1 MPDLVPLE
9 HQAQQQ
15 LTGLTLALAGERMLL
30 LPNTAVAELVG
41 WQQPEP
47 LPGGV
52 RHEDGLIGR
61 ISWRG
66 QFLPLLSFEV
76 LAGEDEPAVSQAS
89 RIAIFNSLD
98 PSAGLEFYAVLLQG
112 IPRSVQVDNR
122 LRAGQADGLRNGE
135 LEAVQL
141 DGQTLF
147 IPDLENIEHRL
158 VRARLQQRF

>member
-1 MPDLVPLE
+1 MPDLIPLE

-76 LAGEDEPAVSQAS
+76 LAGEEEPVVSQAS

-98 PSAGLEFYAVLLQG
+98 PSVGLEFYAVLLQG
-112 IPRSVQVDNR
+112 IPRSLQVDSR
-122 LRAGQADGLRNGE
+122 LRQIQEPLRSGE

-141 DGQTLF
+141 DGKTLF
-147 IPDLENIEHRL
+147 IPDLESIEHRL